1 MLAVQQRREALG
13 VAQIGGFGGE
23 GRGDGAAVDAGDDK
37 ACVMQ
42 QFGGQ
47 MADLAKA
54 KHGDFAE
61 GHAVFSFLYLV
72 LRRGADCVDLA
83 ERLRDGAG
91 DCFRRFG

>member
-1 MLAVQQRREALG
+1 MLAFEQRREALG
-13 VAQIGGFGGE
+13 VAQIGGLGGE
-23 GRGDGAAVDAGDDK
+23 GGRDGAAVDAGDDK

-61 GHAVFSFLYLV
+61 GHVVISFLFLV
-72 LRRGADCVDLA
+72 PRRGADSVDLA
-83 ERLRDGAG
+83 ARLRDGAG